1 MKLNPILTREMTVFQ
16 RGWKLPVLILLYNGL
31 MILMLAGLYT
41 LMNKSSSGGT
51 GIDIGYMNGLYY
63 FVTFGQLVLL
73 LLMVPAVTAGAIS
86 GERQRGTLDIL
97 LVSAKSPREII
108 LGKLEAGLFAVGLLM
123 VSSLP
128 FYAIVGVY
136 GGVGFLEV
144 IGNLVIFSVL
154 AICYG
159 AIGLAFSSWFKK
171 NQAAM
176 IFTYVTIF
184 VNSVLTLIVTFIC
197 LGLYN
202 AFWNAQPS
210 AWLSFLLYVNPFVV
224 MLTHLD
230 VQMVGQSSLLAVYE
244 HYNPLVSLIVM
255 IMVHLL
261 LSLGCLALA
270 QLGLKER

>member
-31 MILMLAGLYT
+31 MILLLAGLYT
-41 LMNKSSSGGT
+41 LMNKNGSNGG

-97 LVSAKSPREII
+97 LVSAKSTWEII

-144 IGNLVIFSVL
+144 IGNLVVFSVL
-154 AICYG
+154 AISYG

-176 IFTYVTIF
+176 IFTYVVIF
-184 VNSVLTLIVTFIC
+184 INSVLTLIITFIG

-202 AFWNAQPS
+202 AFWNVQPS
-210 AWLSFLLYVNPFVV
+210 VWLSFLLYVNPFVV

-230 VQMVGQSSLLAVYE
+230 VQMVGRTSLLAVYE
-244 HYNPLVSLIVM
+244 HYNPLVSLMVM
-255 IMVHLL
+255 IGVHLI

-270 QLGLKER
+270 QLRLKER